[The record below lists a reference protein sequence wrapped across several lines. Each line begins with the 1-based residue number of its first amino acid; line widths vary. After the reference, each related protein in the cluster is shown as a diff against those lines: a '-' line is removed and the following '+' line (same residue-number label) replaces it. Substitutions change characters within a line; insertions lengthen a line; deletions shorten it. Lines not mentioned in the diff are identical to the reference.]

1 MPASGLGQARAPA
14 PARVNLQAPKETDQV
29 SAYAVKHMAHD
40 HGPLATTM
48 KDVRRAPFSFTSNEP
63 EASEAALG
71 NDIYVIEVRS
81 EAKGARSYW
90 LGYKYRAY
98 EKYPPAGN
106 GLWRERFKFKNA
118 GRPGERGEGFYFDVP
133 VEITDPVVSAW
144 LREKPPGMAQLP
156 VEFIAGVE
164 ALASDPANGAKRFA

>member
-1 MPASGLGQARAPA
+1 M
-14 PARVNLQAPKETDQV
+14 
-29 SAYAVKHMAHD
+29 SAYIVKHMAHD
-40 HGPLATTM
+40 HGPLASTM

-71 NDIYVIEVRS
+71 NDIYVIEVRA

-106 GLWRERFKFKNA
+106 GLWRERFKYKNT
-118 GRPGERGEGFYFDVP
+118 GKPGERGEGFYFDVP
-133 VEITDPVVSAW
+133 IAITDPAVSAW
-144 LREKPPGMAQLP
+144 LRDRPPGGMAQMPAEL
-156 VEFIAGVE
+156 VAGVE
-164 ALASDPANGAKRFA
+164 ALASDPGNGAKRFA

>member
-1 MPASGLGQARAPA
+1 MP
-14 PARVNLQAPKETDQV
+14 
-29 SAYAVKHMAHD
+29 AYAVKYIALD
-40 HGPLATTM
+40 QGPLAATM

-71 NDIYVIEVRS
+71 NDVYVIEVRT

-118 GRPGERGEGFYFDVP
+118 GRAGERGEGFYFDVP
-133 VEITDPVVSAW
+133 IAITDPVVSAW
-144 LREKPPGMAQLP
+144 LREKPPGMAQMPEEL
-156 VEFIAGVE
+156 IAGVE
-164 ALASDPANGAKRFA
+164 ALANNPDNGAKRYT

>member
-1 MPASGLGQARAPA
+1 MGSSHPSTARQHREVSP
-14 PARVNLQAPKETDQV
+14 L
-29 SAYAVKHMAHD
+29 SAYAVKHVAHD

-71 NDIYVIEVRS
+71 NDIYVIEVRG

-106 GLWRERFKFKNA
+106 GLWRERFKYKNT

-133 VEITDPVVSAW
+133 IAITDPLVSAW
-144 LREKPPGMAQLP
+144 LRDKPWHGPDARQ
-156 VEFIAGVE
+156 FIAGVE
-164 ALASDPANGAKRFA
+164 FGQRRNGASAWPGLRRPCVA